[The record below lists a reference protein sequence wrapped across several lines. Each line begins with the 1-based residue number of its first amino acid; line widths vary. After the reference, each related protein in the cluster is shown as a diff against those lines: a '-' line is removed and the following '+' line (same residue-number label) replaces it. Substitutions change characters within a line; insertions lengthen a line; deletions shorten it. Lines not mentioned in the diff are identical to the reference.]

1 MAKSRETNVP
11 SDGGRSNA
19 PKPISPERA
28 ISKNIFALANRG
40 MLLDIVVFLANV
52 FLMRSLTK
60 QFVDLYHQL
69 SEGDRTAEMIMF
81 AFCVSIFVLPA
92 AGAVLKRW
100 PFHERL
106 QAEGRTL
113 KNQEF
118 AIGCLFNPILYFSL
132 NLVLFIV
139 IYSFVMQYKYGD
151 EQESTTA
158 ILVMLG
164 LAFTLPTIQTVLV
177 YKYLSPPKKDPPIAF
192 LKGRTSELFG
202 DIFVYV
208 NMILF
213 QTVWNWLLFSFM
225 GFPRVTGVYELFTR
239 LLFLIVLALFIYLPP
254 RIFYLAEDITRRR
267 VWLTML
273 LANLPVIYHVVIGAK
288 AAGW

>member
-1 MAKSRETNVP
+1 MAKSRNPNTKSTDPAVGVEGPNKSVP
-11 SDGGRSNA
+11 
-19 PKPISPERA
+19 
-28 ISKNIFALANRG
+28 KNIFALANRG

-52 FLMRSLTK
+52 LLMRSLTK
-60 QFVDLYHQL
+60 RFVDLYHQV
-69 SEGDRTAEMIMF
+69 SVGDQTAEITMF
-81 AFCVSIFVLPA
+81 LFCISIFVLPA
-92 AGAVLKRW
+92 LGAVLKRW

-106 QAEGRTL
+106 QAEGRVL
-113 KNQEF
+113 KKQEF
-118 AIGCLFNPILYFSL
+118 AIGCLFNPILYFSF
-132 NLVLFIV
+132 NLVLFV
-139 IYSFVMQYKYGD
+139 FIYSFFTQYKNSD
-151 EQESTTA
+151 QPESTTA

-164 LAFTLPTIQTVLV
+164 LGFTLPTIQTVLV

-192 LKGRTSELFG
+192 LRSRTSELFG
-202 DIFVYV
+202 DVFVYV

-213 QTVWNWLLFSFM
+213 QVVWNWLLFSFM

-288 AAGW
+288 DAGW